1 MPRVRA
7 ADYDA
12 KLLGIVD
19 AAAALF
25 AAAGYSGVRM
35 SQIADACGV
44 SKSMLYHYFATKDDL
59 LFFMVKEHLDDL
71 IGSLEDVMALDYA
84 SERDALY
91 AFISEFVVSSA
102 QARQRNIVL
111 MNDARYLPP
120 EKLAIAE
127 EMQRKVVDLFRHQ
140 LKRIK
145 PTLDDSTLTM
155 HAFFLVGLINWT
167 DSWFNPSGQ
176 ISQAQLAEMLTQ
188 HFLYGFNSVEQERA
202 VCEADH

>member
-25 AAAGYSGVRM
+25 AESGYSGARM

-59 LFFMVKEHLDDL
+59 LFFMVKEHLEDL
-71 IGSLEDVMALDYA
+71 TASLEDVMALDYA

-91 AFISEFVVSSA
+91 AFVSEFVVSSV

-111 MNDARYLPP
+111 MNDARYLSP
-120 EKLAIAE
+120 EKHVIAE
-127 EMQRKVVDLFRHQ
+127 EMQRKVVDLFRRQ
-140 LKRIK
+140 LKRIR
-145 PTLDDSTLTM
+145 PTLDDNALTV
-155 HAFFLVGLINWT
+155 HAFFLIGLINWT
-167 DSWFNPSGQ
+167 DSWFDPSGR
-176 ISQAQLAEMLTQ
+176 ISQPQLAEMLTQ
-188 HFLYGFNSVEQERA
+188 QFLCGFNA
-202 VCEADH
+202 VGKTDY

>member
-25 AAAGYSGVRM
+25 AESGYSGARM

-59 LFFMVKEHLDDL
+59 LFFMVKEHLEDL
-71 IGSLEDVMALDYA
+71 IGSLEDVMALDYV

-120 EKLAIAE
+120 EKLAIAK
-127 EMQRKVVDLFRHQ
+127 EMQRKVVDLIRCQ
-140 LKRIK
+140 LKRIR
-145 PTLDDSTLTM
+145 PALDDSTLTM

-167 DSWFNPSGQ
+167 DSWFNPSGR

-188 HFLYGFNSVEQERA
+188 QFLYGFDSVEQKRG
-202 VCEADH
+202 VCEADN